1 MIDFIIFHFKSLDF
15 ESDSDIKEAESE
27 QLAEKMQ

>member
-1 MIDFIIFHFKSLDF
+1 MTDFIIFHFKSLDF
-15 ESDSDIKEAESE
+15 KNDSNVKEAENK